1 MKGVCYFMARTGENI
16 YFRKDNRWEGRYPV
30 GRKKNGRLKYRSIYG
45 NSYTE
50 VKSAL
55 QPLKDD
61 TASAIKKRSGKS
73 ITFHQWST
81 QFLKIRDKQIKA
93 STLASYSYKIDHYL
107 LPHFSSIFLEH
118 MTSKDI
124 QESLENWKRQ
134 GLSSGSIKVVLR
146 LLSSMLNQAIRQGLI
161 NKNPCLS
168 IQLPKVGRNKVGA
181 LSRKQ
186 QALLEKN
193 VELDSNDKSSSVVLA
208 LHTGLRIGEI
218 AALKWADINFDASLI
233 HVRATFQRI
242 MVPKTNQTKLHY
254 GAVKSLASQR
264 IIPLSHKVKTLLL
277 RLKKQ
282 TTSDYVF
289 SVNNKPCEPRV
300 LTYHFQR
307 MKEKSHLT
315 DIHFHQLRHTF
326 ATRCL
331 EAKADIAS
339 LSSLLGHSSTQMTL
353 DIYSDSMLEQR
364 VWIISSMENL
374 IKA

>member
-1 MKGVCYFMARTGENI
+1 MARSGENI

-45 NSYTE
+45 KSYIE

-55 QPLKDD
+55 QIIKDQLPPILD
-61 TASAIKKRSGKS
+61 KRSKNV
-73 ITFHQWST
+73 TFQQWST
-81 QFLKIRDKQIKA
+81 QFLKIRDKQIKE

-107 LPHFSSIFLEH
+107 LPNFSSTFLEH
-118 MTSKDI
+118 ITAKDI
-124 QESLENWKRQ
+124 QESLERWKDY
-134 GLSSGSIKVVLR
+134 GLSTSSIKVVMR
-146 LLSSMLNQAIRQGLI
+146 LLSSMLNQAFKQGLI
-161 NKNPCLS
+161 TKNPCLT
-168 IQLPKVGRNKVGA
+168 IQLPKEGRNKVGA
-181 LSRKQ
+181 LSQKQ

-193 VELDSNDKSSSVVLA
+193 VELDSNNNSRAVILA

-218 AALKWADINFDASLI
+218 AALKWADIDFEDSLI
-233 HVRATFQRI
+233 HVKSTFQRI
-242 MVPKTNQTKLHY
+242 MVPNTNHTKLHY
-254 GAVKSLASQR
+254 GTVKSIASQR
-264 IIPLSHKVKTLLL
+264 IIPLSNKVKKLLL

-307 MKEKSHLT
+307 MKEKSNLL

-353 DIYSDSMLEQR
+353 DIYADSMLEQR